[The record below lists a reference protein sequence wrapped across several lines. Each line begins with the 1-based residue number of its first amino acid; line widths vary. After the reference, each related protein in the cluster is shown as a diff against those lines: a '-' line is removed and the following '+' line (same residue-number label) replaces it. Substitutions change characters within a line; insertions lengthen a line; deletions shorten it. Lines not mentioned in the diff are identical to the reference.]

1 MSSKS
6 FLQHLPKSLEI
17 FSIYSLFFPPFSFFV
32 IILKTSFEVFSL
44 FTQGTCISSVKS
56 YRLRNKIWFNKLIN
70 ENLKNTLPVFYRY
83 LHKHYYCVWFFLTI
97 FFDYIFWLHDVILK
111 MFDKQMMPFF
121 FEKKKFLF
129 YAFITSLNPKKL
141 KCKF

>member
-44 FTQGTCISSVKS
+44 FTQGTCISSVKPHH
-56 YRLRNKIWFNKLIN
+56 LRNKIWFNKLIN

-121 FEKKKFLF
+121 FEKKKIFVLCI
-129 YAFITSLNPKKL
+129 YYFIKPQKTKM
-141 KCKF
+141 